1 MNRRMLAAMIAGVVA
16 TTSVAA
22 CGATAGTATVAG
34 TETTGT
40 NATSP
45 SDSSSGSNSAASD
58 DAGTLFDSST
68 VHSIAIDYD
77 QAAYDAMIATY
88 QSTGE
93 KEWISAT
100 VTIDGTVF
108 ENVGIK
114 LKGNS
119 SLAGLG
125 GQGGPAGG
133 PSTTGDDSGTTTP
146 DATDEIPDVTGE
158 TPDAT
163 GEIPDAAATEEP
175 SADGEA
181 PRDRVMNGAGAS
193 ADEPESLPW
202 RIKLDEYVEGQNYQ
216 GETDIVVRANN
227 SETSLNEAVAL
238 ELIAAAGMASE
249 AAAPV
254 RFSVNGGT
262 EQLRLVVENPN
273 DDWYAE
279 NVGVTGILY
288 KAEAGGDYSYRGD
301 DPTAY
306 EDVFDVEANTT
317 GSDSDEYAP
326 LIAFLKWLNESD
338 DAAFAAEL
346 DQYLDID
353 SFADYLA
360 IQDLIENFDD
370 IEGPGNNSYLSYDAS
385 TGLFTVISWDHNL
398 AFGGLGGGMRTFAD
412 ARWRHTTH
420 RCRAGAGRRHSTH
433 RCRAGA
439 GRRHTAHR
447 CRAGA
452 GRRDRVDPTYRRRS
466 APGDGRAAVRRS
478 ARDRAERRRPGRRR
492 ARDGQRPRRK
502 VPCQRGLRCTR
513 GAGTRRPA
521 GVALR
526 QRHRRADSRR
536 VDGGAQGAGD
546 RPRPR
551 RHDRHRG
558 GPDLADHLRLTPI
571 R

>member
-1 MNRRMLAAMIAGVVA
+1 MLAAMIAGVVA

-34 TETTGT
+34 TETTGA

-45 SDSSSGSNSAASD
+45 SNSSSGANSAASD
-58 DAGTLFDSST
+58 DAGTLFDSLT

-88 QSTGE
+88 QRTGE

-146 DATDEIPDVTGE
+146 DATDEMPDTTGVP
-158 TPDAT
+158 PDAT
-163 GEIPDAAATEEP
+163 GEIPDAAATEER

-216 GETDIVVRANN
+216 GETDVVVRANN

-249 AAAPV
+249 AASPA

-370 IEGPGNNSYLSYDAS
+370 IEGPGNNSYLSYDES

-398 AFGGLGGGMRTFAD
+398 AFGGLGGGMRTFAMPD
-412 ARWRHTTH
+412 GGTPPTGAEQAPDDGTELTPPIDGAVPPGMDGQQFGGRPGTAPNVDGQ
-420 RCRAGAGRRHSTH
+420 AGAG
-433 RCRAGA
+433 
-439 GRRHTAHR
+439 
-447 CRAGA
+447 
-452 GRRDRVDPTYRRRS
+452 
-466 APGDGRAAVRRS
+466 PGMGNVL
-478 ARDRAERRRPGRRR
+478 AERF
-492 ARDGQRPRRK
+492 
-502 VPCQRGLRCTR
+502 
-513 GAGTRRPA
+513 
-521 GVALR
+521 
-526 QRHRRADSRR
+526 RADADFAALVEQATADLQASLY
-536 VDGGAQGAGD
+536 DSGTAAQILDEWTAVLKEQAT
-546 RPRPR
+546 
-551 RHDRHRG
+551 
-558 GPDLADHLRLTPI
+558 DLVPADTI
-571 R
+571 DTEAAQISQIISG